1 MKYEAPELKAIELDA
16 VDIIQTSGV
25 VDSDRDPNE
34 LPGLPIRPP
43 VQSTSMDG
51 QF

>member
-1 MKYEAPELKAIELDA
+1 MKYEAPELKAIELDT
-16 VDIIQTSGV
+16 VDVIQTSGGTG
-25 VDSDRDPNE
+25 SDRDPNE

-43 VQSTSMDG
+43 VQPTSMDE